1 MSQDTQQNN
10 NNDKDIKPR
19 RQRAYGHLR
28 LLSWL
33 LEFAA
38 FVCVVS
44 AIVIFVVNAITS
56 LQQPEMLLGLG
67 LIAAA
72 ILLHLTG
79 DALGLLLKVY
89 RRQRKIEYLLR
100 LEIQREKRDWQRL
113 AQQQAEA
120 DRRKTQSMLDE
131 NDYVLF
137 QLEERKKSLREK
149 S

>member
-1 MSQDTQQNN
+1 
-10 NNDKDIKPR
+10 
-19 RQRAYGHLR
+19 
-28 LLSWL
+28 
-33 LEFAA
+33 
-38 FVCVVS
+38 
-44 AIVIFVVNAITS
+44 
-56 LQQPEMLLGLG
+56 MLLGLG